1 MKCKKC
7 KENKTIDDFALFKGY
22 RNKECRV
29 CAKASSTF
37 FLHPESFYNLFVG
50 KEEWRHMYFE
60 RTITTRK
67 RKSF

>member
-7 KENKTIDDFALFKGY
+7 KQVKPIEEFALFKGY

-29 CAKASSTF
+29 CAKGSSTF

-50 KEEWRHMYFE
+50 QEEWRHMYFE
-60 RTITTRK
+60 RTITIRNK
-67 RKSF
+67 

>member
-7 KENKTIDDFALFKGY
+7 KQIKPIEQFALFKGY

-29 CAKASSTF
+29 CSKGSSTF
-37 FLHPESFYNLFVG
+37 FIHPESFYNLFIG

-60 RTITTRK
+60 KTITTRK
-67 RKSF
+67 S